1 MNKWILI
8 ISLIFIFSS
17 CKKHIENKL
26 IGTWHYYYLSASD
39 TGITQLW
46 TFDKSYQLIRV
57 IHRNDSL
64 FYDTAKWEVE
74 KKIDE
79 PRFLNIIGLDGYFDG
94 KYRILKLNKNFL
106 FLQRTNLL
114 NGSSNGAF
122 LRLEFAKE

>member
-1 MNKWILI
+1 MNKLILI
-8 ISLIFIFSS
+8 ISLFFLFFS

-39 TGITQLW
+39 TNITQLW
-46 TFDKSYQLIRV
+46 TFDNSYQLIRM

-79 PRFLNIIGLDGYFDG
+79 PKFLKIIGLDNYYDG
-94 KYRILKLNKNFL
+94 TYRILKLNKKFL
-106 FLQRTNLL
+106 FLQRTNLS

>member
-1 MNKWILI
+1 M
-8 ISLIFIFSS
+8 
-17 CKKHIENKL
+17 
-26 IGTWHYYYLSASD
+26 GTWHYYYLSASD

-46 TFDKSYQLIRV
+46 TFDNSSQLIRV

-79 PRFLNIIGLDGYFDG
+79 PRFLKVNGLDGYFDG
-94 KYRILKLNKNFL
+94 TYRILKLNKKFL
-106 FLQRTNLL
+106 FLQRTSLP

-122 LRLEFAKE
+122 LRLEFAREK